1 MKAHELAVKTG
12 DEVVRLGLP
21 FDNYSTFQSQ
31 AECLGYS
38 RVLSQTEL
46 LRMCANTL
54 DELFEDGLKHAY
66 YAEQQL
72 VDATEELAN
81 GTSEDE
87 IASAFAEHHEE
98 TQTHVDRIEEVFDV
112 IGESPEAETDNAVDG
127 LIENH
132 EEFVSQD
139 PDQQVLDRFNIT
151 AGQMSEHYEIAMYG
165 NLIPLA
171 DQLGLDDVADTLE
184 QSLREEQDALD
195 ELSEIGEQFDYGQIP
210 SE

>member
-1 MKAHELAVKTG
+1 
-12 DEVVRLGLP
+12 
-21 FDNYSTFQSQ
+21 
-31 AECLGYS
+31 
-38 RVLSQTEL
+38 
-46 LRMCANTL
+46 MCANNLT
-54 DELFEDGLKHAY
+54 ELFTDGLQHAY

-81 GTSEDE
+81 STSESE
-87 IASAFAEHHEE
+87 IEEAFSEHNTE

-112 IGESPEAETDNAVDG
+112 IGESPETETDNAVDG
-127 LIENH
+127 LIKNH

-139 PDQQVLDRFNIT
+139 PDQHVLDRYNLT

-171 DQLGLDDVADTLE
+171 DQLGHDEVADLLE
-184 QSLREEQDALD
+184 QNLREEQDARD
-195 ELSEIGEQFDYGQIP
+195 ELSELGQEFDYGQIP

>member
-1 MKAHELAVKTG
+1 
-12 DEVVRLGLP
+12 
-21 FDNYSTFQSQ
+21 
-31 AECLGYS
+31 
-38 RVLSQTEL
+38 
-46 LRMCANTL
+46 MCANNL
-54 DELFEDGLKHAY
+54 NELFVGGLKHAY

-98 TQTHVDRIEEVFDV
+98 TQNHVDRIEEVFDAV
-112 IGESPEAETDNAVDG
+112 DESPETETDNAVDG

-139 PDQQVLDRFNIT
+139 PDQHVLDRFNIT

-171 DQLGLDDVADTLE
+171 DQLGLDDAADTLE
-184 QSLREEQDALD
+184 QNLREEQDALD
-195 ELSEIGEQFDYGQIP
+195 ELSEIGEEFDYGQIP